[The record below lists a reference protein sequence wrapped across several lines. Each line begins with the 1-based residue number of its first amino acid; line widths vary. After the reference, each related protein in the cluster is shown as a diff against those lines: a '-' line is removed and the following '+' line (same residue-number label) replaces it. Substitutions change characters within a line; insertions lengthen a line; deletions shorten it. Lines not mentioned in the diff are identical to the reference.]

1 VGKITIETENI
12 TLDESYCAE
21 HAGFIPGDFV
31 MLAVSDNGCG
41 MDKETMEQI
50 FEPFFTTKEVGK
62 GTGLGLPMIYGIVKQ
77 NNGFI
82 NCYSEPGKGTTFR
95 IYLPRHTIETDEAIT
110 EVCHEEVAFGQG
122 ETLLL
127 VEDEPAIIKMCQTML
142 EKLGYN
148 VLIAHAPDAA
158 VNLASEYS
166 GIIHLLMSDVV
177 MPGMNGRDLAD
188 KLQAIRPGIRVLFMS
203 GYTANAIVH
212 HGVLDEGEHFIQ
224 KPFSMKK
231 LSVKVR
237 KALEGGKS
245 S

>member
-1 VGKITIETENI
+1 
-12 TLDESYCAE
+12 
-21 HAGFIPGDFV
+21 
-31 MLAVSDNGCG
+31 
-41 MDKETMEQI
+41 
-50 FEPFFTTKEVGK
+50 
-62 GTGLGLPMIYGIVKQ
+62 
-77 NNGFI
+77 
-82 NCYSEPGKGTTFR
+82 
-95 IYLPRHTIETDEAIT
+95 
-110 EVCHEEVAFGQG
+110 
-122 ETLLL
+122 
-127 VEDEPAIIKMCQTML
+127 ML